1 MQFEPTKW
9 KIYIFE
15 LITHAWC
22 LLLSLRTVMLWG
34 LNKKRRWLK
43 LTVFLCIMYD
53 ILLFKQ
59 IFNANEVFIQIEYQ
73 VEAVESLSL
82 FFFIV
87 LAFAWASVL
96 NFNNKIFLGM
106 FSECTKITFHHFA
119 VLNYFSFNL
128 NLAAWYW
135 HAECSSCSF
144 FSLIV
149 VAQQ

>member
-22 LLLSLRTVMLWG
+22 LLLSLPTVMLWG
-34 LNKKRRWLK
+34 LNKKRRWLE

-59 IFNANEVFIQIEYQ
+59 ISNANEVFIQIEYQ
-73 VEAVESLSL
+73 VKAVESLSL
-82 FFFIV
+82 SFFIV

-96 NFNNKIFLGM
+96 NFNNEIFLGM
-106 FSECTKITFHHFA
+106 FSKCTKITFHHFA
-119 VLNYFSFNL
+119 VLNYFSFNY

-135 HAECSSCSF
+135 HAECSSCPF
-144 FSLIV
+144 FIDCRC
-149 VAQQ
+149 AQQ